1 MDSSTHHSLSLQK
14 YIYFNSH
21 RWTGLD
27 NYVLRLPFAWK
38 GKLLSGVQLFATP
51 RTMQSMEFS
60 RPEYWSGEPF
70 HSQGHLPN
78 PGIQPRSPE
87 LQADSLPAEPQ
98 GKPQNTGVGS
108 LFVLQW
114 IFLTQESNQG
124 PLHCRQILCQLSYQG
139 CLEFSNSIILRQVL
153 FLVGVQ

>member
-1 MDSSTHHSLSLQK
+1 
-14 YIYFNSH
+14 
-21 RWTGLD
+21 
-27 NYVLRLPFAWK
+27 
-38 GKLLSGVQLFATP
+38 
-51 RTMQSMEFS
+51 MEFS

-70 HSQGHLPN
+70 HSHGHLPN
-78 PGIQPRSPE
+78 PGIEPRSPE